1 MLMANNNFC
10 RILSFITIFII
21 ALLIFPT
28 ALVNAVAPEKVKI
41 GLFYGQSAKD
51 YYTVSSEDGFTISLA
66 DDENSSLVFT
76 DSSISSL
83 TVKKNTFFST
93 EYPQIFPDAETAL
106 QKANELRAEGI
117 DAYCSV
123 SGNIYTVRV
132 GTYSTFEEA
141 QSTSIGFGNNTVKYT
156 STGVMILSGDTIII
170 AVDDINRHAEIAS
183 VSGSISLNSVP
194 YRGALRFVRSSG
206 NDMAAINVLGLEEY
220 LYSVV
225 PKEVSAS
232 WNEEV
237 LKAQAIAARTFT
249 ITNLN
254 KFKNYG
260 FNLDNTTA
268 SQVYGGINAE
278 HPRTTAAVD
287 ATRGEIVLYDGKPA
301 NIYYHATSGGK
312 TANSEDVWSASLPY
326 LRSVEDPYENPD
338 EATYARWS
346 VTYTKEE
353 LKNILSSRGV
363 EIGDIKDVSVKYS
376 DGRAVQ
382 LTFVGTSGSKT
393 YSKDNIRVP
402 LSLKSTNFVLTKQSP
417 ETEPKQF
424 FADYGNSGKN
434 RFNSIGN
441 FISSYAGKL
450 SEKTGTSSAS
460 QEAEPLTFT
469 FSGGGW
475 GHGVGMSQWGAKGMA
490 DSGFTYKEI
499 LTHYFTGVQVDIY

>member
-1 MLMANNNFC
+1 MLTANNKFF
-10 RILSFITIFII
+10 RIISFIIVLMITFSVFPII
-21 ALLIFPT
+21 TVKAQT
-28 ALVNAVAPEKVKI
+28 PEKVKI

-66 DDENSSLVFT
+66 DDENSTLVFT

-93 EYPQIFPDAETAL
+93 EYPQIFPDAQTAL
-106 QKANELRAEGI
+106 QKVSELRAEGK
-117 DAYCSV
+117 DAYCAV
-123 SGNIYTVRV
+123 SGSIYTVRV

-141 QSTSIGFGNNTVKYT
+141 QASSPGFGNNTVKYT
-156 STGVMILSGDTIII
+156 STGVLILSGDVITI
-170 AVDDINRHAEIAS
+170 AVDDINRNTEIAS
-183 VSGSISLNSVP
+183 VSGNISLNSVP
-194 YRGALRFVRSSG
+194 YRGAIRFVRSNG

-237 LKAQAIAARTFT
+237 LKAQAVAARTFT

-268 SQVYGGINAE
+268 SQVYGGVNAE

-287 ATRGEIVLYDGKPA
+287 ATKGEIVLYDGKPA
-301 NIYYHATSGGK
+301 SIYYHATSGGK
-312 TANSEDVWSASLPY
+312 TANSEDVWSAALPY

-338 EATYARWS
+338 EASYARWS

-353 LKNILSSRGV
+353 LKTILSSRGV
-363 EIGDIKDVSVKYS
+363 EIGDIIDVTVKHS

-382 LTFVGTSGSKT
+382 LTFIGTSGSKT

-402 LSLKSTNFVLTKQSP
+402 LSLKSTNFVLTKESP
-417 ETEPKQF
+417 DEKTKQF
-424 FADYGNSGKN
+424 FADYGNKGDTSLD
-434 RFNSIGN
+434 SIGS
-441 FISSYAGKL
+441 FASSYA
-450 SEKTGTSSAS
+450 EKVIEKSDASSS
-460 QEAEPLTFT
+460 PQEVKSSSFT

-490 DSGFTYKEI
+490 DNGFTYKEI